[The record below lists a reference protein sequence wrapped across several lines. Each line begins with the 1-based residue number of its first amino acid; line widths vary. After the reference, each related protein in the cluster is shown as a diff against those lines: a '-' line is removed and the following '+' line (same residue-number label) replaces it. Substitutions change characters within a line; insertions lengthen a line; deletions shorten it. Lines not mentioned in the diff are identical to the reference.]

1 MFKRIYRW
9 FLNRFSMFVIADAS
23 DNSITFSK
31 KLFNHMRV
39 FEKDA
44 AKVYVFFIPE
54 AQCYGFMLNPELK
67 KETQLADIQYNS
79 KYKSI
84 GFESLIPTVNKIF
97 YDYGLPAECSC
108 MLSVKPKKAGDLQ
121 YYQIL
126 PPYGKHSWE
135 FPTT

>member
-1 MFKRIYRW
+1 MFKKIYRW
-9 FLNRFSMFVIADAS
+9 FLNRFSMFVVADAS

-39 FEKDA
+39 FEQDA

-54 AQCYGFMLNPELK
+54 AQCYGFVLNPTLE
-67 KETQLADIQYNS
+67 KETQLAEIQYNT
-79 KYKSI
+79 KHKCI
-84 GFESLIPTVNKIF
+84 GFESLVPTVNRIF

-108 MLSVKPKKAGDLQ
+108 MLSVKPMKVGELQ

-126 PPYGKHSWE
+126 PPYGKHTRQ
-135 FPTT
+135 FPTA

>member
-1 MFKRIYRW
+1 
-9 FLNRFSMFVIADAS
+9 MFVVADAS

-39 FEKDA
+39 FEQDA

-54 AQCYGFMLNPELK
+54 AQCYGFVLNPTLE
-67 KETQLADIQYNS
+67 KETQLAEIQYNT
-79 KYKSI
+79 KHKCI
-84 GFESLIPTVNKIF
+84 GFESLVPTVNRIF

-108 MLSVKPKKAGDLQ
+108 MLSVKPMKVGELQ

-126 PPYGKHSWE
+126 PPYGKHTRQ
-135 FPTT
+135 FPTA